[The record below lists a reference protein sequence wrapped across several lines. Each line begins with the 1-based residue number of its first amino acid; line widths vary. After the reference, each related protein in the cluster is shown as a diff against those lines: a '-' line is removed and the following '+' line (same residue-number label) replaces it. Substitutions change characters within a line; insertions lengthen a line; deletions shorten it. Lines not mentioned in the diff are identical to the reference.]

1 MELLFSHRASL
12 LGKVSTKLI
21 RKPELLKPGLQDPG
35 RKLTTDL
42 CPIIKSSSDLGALSS
57 FLPSQ
62 SPKCFLPMLLLFLSP
77 ISCKIL
83 FQNVSQ
89 PSANG
94 ISSCLTITKPPGPW
108 PKGPNS
114 PPPPPPPITSSVPSW
129 PPSFRDI
136 RRHSEQIYNWRNSFV
151 IFSRD
156 QEKKMLWTRKL
167 LVGCWPGPWN
177 LNIEQ
182 LI

>member
-1 MELLFSHRASL
+1 MPVHMAASLVSILGIQMELLFSHRASL

-21 RKPELLKPGLQDPG
+21 RKPELLEPGLQDPG

-114 PPPPPPPITSSVPSW
+114 PPPPRHPQLHPVSQVDLPASV
-129 PPSFRDI
+129 
-136 RRHSEQIYNWRNSFV
+136 
-151 IFSRD
+151 
-156 QEKKMLWTRKL
+156 T
-167 LVGCWPGPWN
+167 
-177 LNIEQ
+177 
-182 LI
+182 